1 MQETLKIL
9 MLEDSAVDAEI
20 VQRLLKKETRPFIF
34 RLSGNKSSFL
44 QELASFQPDL
54 VLADNALPQFSAIEA
69 LQIVQQQLPHI
80 PFILVTGTVSEEFAA
95 GIIKKGA
102 DDYVLKDRLARLP
115 AAIDAALR
123 HRAIEKEKTDAA
135 KRLGESE
142 EKYRTL
148 VEHAFDGII
157 IYTLDGTILD
167 CNHSTCNYLGYTQ
180 EELKKLNVA
189 ALFFKEDLS
198 QRPLYFESL
207 KAGQATIDHRRLKR
221 KDGTHIDME
230 IGTKMMPDGRLM
242 AIGRDITERKKAAE
256 QQALFASIVN
266 SSDDAIISKTTTG
279 LITSWNPGAASLFG
293 YSAEEAIGRPISIIV
308 PPERME
314 EENSILHKIKEGEYV
329 QHLETQR
336 TKKDGARVFVSLTVS
351 PVKNSRGLITGSSK
365 IARDITQRKEAE
377 ELLRKSY
384 EEKKTL
390 SVRMAAILN
399 TLPANIAL
407 LDDKGFIVD
416 VNDAWRQSGNNNG
429 FIGSNQSIGENYIEI
444 SRTSPGESAKDGRL
458 VANGIKDV
466 IDNKRKEFVFEYPC
480 HSPGVKRWFR
490 MIATQLEGK
499 ELAGAVVMHIDIS
512 ELRRLE
518 EERLKSKVEEQK
530 KITRAMLLGQENER
544 SQLGQEL
551 HDNISQL
558 LAAIRMKLSFHLA
571 KSKAK
576 PPILADC
583 INNLQEAVAE
593 TRNLS
598 HRMLM
603 PRFKE
608 NSFIDTLKE
617 LAHNYSLQ
625 QRKVQLEAVGFPEEN
640 IAPVILETLYRIAQE
655 QLNNIEKHSKASLV
669 TVSIHADR
677 HQANMIIKDNGIGFD
692 RKKKRPGI
700 GLTNISNRAES
711 FNGAVKIVSE
721 PGKGCSLLV
730 NIPITEK

>member
-1 MQETLKIL
+1 MQESLKIL

-20 VQRLLKKETRPFIF
+20 VQRLLKKESRPFAF
-34 RLSGNKSSFL
+34 RLSVNKTSFMEAL
-44 QELASFQPDL
+44 TDFQPDL

-157 IYTLDGTILD
+157 IYTLNGTILD

-180 EELKKLNVA
+180 DELKKLNVT
-189 ALFFKEDLS
+189 ALFFKEELM
-198 QRPLYFESL
+198 QRPLYFDSL
-207 KAGQATIDHRRLKR
+207 KAGHATIDHRRLRR
-221 KDGTHIDME
+221 KDGTHIEME

-256 QQALFASIVN
+256 QRALFASIVN
-266 SSDDAIISKTTTG
+266 SSDDAIISKTTSG
-279 LITSWNPGAASLFG
+279 MITSWNPGAETLFG
-293 YSAEEAIGRPISIIV
+293 YSAEEAIGRPISIII
-308 PPERME
+308 PQERMQE
-314 EENSILHKIKEGEYV
+314 EIAILDKIKKGEYV

-336 TKKDGARVFVSLTVS
+336 TRKNGTKVFVSLTVS
-351 PVKNSRGLITGSSK
+351 PVKNSKGIITGSSK
-365 IARDITQRKEAE
+365 IARDITQRKQAEA
-377 ELLRKSY
+377 LLRESF

-390 SVRMAAILN
+390 SIRMAAILN

-407 LDDKGFIVD
+407 LDDKGIIVD
-416 VNDAWRQSGNNNG
+416 VNDAWRQFGDSNG
-429 FIGSNQSIGENYIEI
+429 FIGHNHTIGENYIDI
-444 SRTSPGESAKDGRL
+444 SKKSLGESGKDGRL

-466 IDNKRKEFVFEYPC
+466 IDNKQKEFIFEYTC
-480 HSPGVKRWFR
+480 HSPSVKRWFR
-490 MIATQLEGK
+490 MITTQLEGK

-512 ELRRLE
+512 ELRKLE
-518 EERLKSKVEEQK
+518 EERLKSKIEEQK

-558 LAAIRMKLSFHLA
+558 LAAIRMKLSFYLA
-571 KSKAK
+571 KNKTK
-576 PPILADC
+576 PSILSDC
-583 INNLQEAVAE
+583 INNLQEAVTE

-617 LAHNYSLQ
+617 LAHNYSLER
-625 QRKVQLEAVGFPEEN
+625 RKVQLEAAGFPEKN

-655 QLNNIEKHSKASLV
+655 QLNNIEKHSKASLATISV
-669 TVSIHADR
+669 FADGEHAS
-677 HQANMIIKDNGIGFD
+677 MVIKDNGIGFD
-692 RKKKRPGI
+692 RKKKKSGI

-711 FNGAVKIVSE
+711 FNGAVKIISE

-730 NIPITEK
+730 NIPVSEK

>member
-20 VQRLLKKETRPFIF
+20 VQRLLKKQNRPFAF
-34 RLSGNKSSFL
+34 KLAGNKTSFL
-44 QELASFQPDL
+44 HELASFQPDL

-69 LQIVQQQLPHI
+69 LQMVQQQLPHI

-102 DDYVLKDRLARLP
+102 DDYVLKDRLTRLP

-123 HRAIEKEKTDAA
+123 HREIEKEKTDAA
-135 KRLGESE
+135 KRLSESE

-167 CNHSTCNYLGYTQ
+167 CNLSACNYLGYTQ
-180 EELKKLNVA
+180 EEMKKLNVTV
-189 ALFFKEDLS
+189 LFYKEELI
-198 QRPLYFESL
+198 QRPLFFDTL

-242 AIGRDITERKKAAE
+242 AIGRDITERKKSAE

-293 YSAEEAIGRPISIIV
+293 YSAGEAIGRPISIIV
-308 PPERME
+308 PPERMD
-314 EENSILHKIKEGEYV
+314 EENNILHKIKEGEYV

-336 TKKDGARVFVSLTVS
+336 TKKNGDRVFVSLTVS
-351 PVKNSRGLITGSSK
+351 PVKNSKGIITGSSK
-365 IARDITQRKEAE
+365 IARDITERKEAE

-384 EEKKTL
+384 EEKNTL

-416 VNDAWRQSGNNNG
+416 VNDAWRQFSNNNG
-429 FIGSNQSIGENYIEI
+429 FIGHNHSIGENYIEI
-444 SRTSPGESAKDGRL
+444 SKKSLGESAKDGRL

-512 ELRRLE
+512 ELRKLE

-617 LAHNYSLQ
+617 LTHNYSLQ
-625 QRKVQLEAVGFPEEN
+625 QRKVQLEAIGFPEQN

-669 TVSIHADR
+669 TVSVNADR
-677 HQANMIIKDNGIGFD
+677 HHAHMIIKDNGIGFD

-711 FNGAVKIVSE
+711 FNGAVKIISE

-730 NIPITEK
+730 NIPIAEK